1 MFKQNNDML
10 QRCVKKDLN
19 RLIKLQK
26 LTNKFKLNVTVLFN
40 FGHLAQLNGIFVG
53 YSLANCRVSQFHL

>member
-26 LTNKFKLNVTVLFN
+26 LTKKFKLNVTVLFN
-40 FGHLAQLNGIFVG
+40 FGSII
-53 YSLANCRVSQFHL
+53 